1 MFGAAAESPSVLPR
15 CALAT
20 TDDHLARDTVA
31 QLAEGFF
38 AGRVSYPEFVAG
50 VHEHPDPDVEALYD
64 LVEHAPR
71 GVDSLNWVPDERD
84 VHRAPIRAAI
94 RKLRSAPVGGAR

>member
-1 MFGAAAESPSVLPR
+1 MNPTDNHLSRAA
-15 CALAT
+15 
-20 TDDHLARDTVA
+20 VA
-31 QLAEGFF
+31 QLAEDFF
-38 AGRVSYPEFVAG
+38 AGRVPYSEFVDG

-71 GVDSLNWVPDERD
+71 GVESLEWVPDERD